1 MASAKNTI
9 NLKLKVWRQKD
20 NRAEGGFKEY
30 DAKNVSPDASFLEM
44 LDAVNEELIKKNE
57 EPILFDHDCR
67 EGICGSCGF
76 MINGNAHGPQKST
89 TVCQLH
95 MRHFKDGETL
105 VLEPWRA
112 SAFPILKDLVVDRS
126 AFDRIIKAGGY
137 ISVNTGNAQDA
148 NNIPIPKP
156 DADEAFMSA
165 TCIGCGACVA
175 SCKNASAALFTSAKI
190 QHMALLPQG
199 QVERAQ
205 RALDMTA
212 QMDAEGFGACST
224 TGACSA
230 ACPKD
235 ISLINIAT
243 MNRELL
249 KATIAK
255 KEEHAGGGD
264 G

>member
-1 MASAKNTI
+1 MGIAKPTI
-9 NLKLKVWRQKD
+9 NLKLKVWRQK
-20 NRAEGGFKEY
+20 NSSSKGEFKNYE
-30 DAKNVSPDASFLEM
+30 AKNVSPDASFLEM

-95 MRHFKDGETL
+95 MRSFKDGETL

-112 SAFPILKDLVVDRS
+112 AAFPILKDLVADRS
-126 AFDRIIKAGGY
+126 AFDRIIKSGGY
-137 ISVNTGNAQDA
+137 ISVNTGNARDA
-148 NNIPIPKP
+148 NNILIPKP

-175 SCKNASAALFTSAKI
+175 ACKNASAALFTAAKI

-199 QVERAQ
+199 KVERAQ

-249 KATIAK
+249 KATITEQ
-255 KEEHAGGGD
+255 EEHSGGGD